1 MVSVF
6 GEREVADFTDFVGEA
21 FEEFGLDAV
30 LDGEI
35 GVGASF
41 AGAGESDV
49 EDAVEVV
56 DEGEV
61 AAVGLKHGAEFVEG
75 FLYGVSHRTS

>member
-49 EDAVEVV
+49 DDAVELV
-56 DEGEV
+56 DDGAV
-61 AAVGLKHGAEFVEG
+61 AAVGLTHGAEFVAG
-75 FLYGVSHRTS
+75 CLYAVSHRTS

>member
-6 GEREVADFTDFVGEA
+6 GEREVADFTDLVGEA

-49 EDAVEVV
+49 DDAV
-56 DEGEV
+56 
-61 AAVGLKHGAEFVEG
+61 
-75 FLYGVSHRTS
+75 